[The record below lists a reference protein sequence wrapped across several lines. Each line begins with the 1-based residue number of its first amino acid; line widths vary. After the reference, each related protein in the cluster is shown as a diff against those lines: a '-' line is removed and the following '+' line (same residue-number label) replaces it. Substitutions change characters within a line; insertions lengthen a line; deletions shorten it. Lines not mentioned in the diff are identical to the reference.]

1 MNKLLLCLAAAGFVS
16 ASHAETLSFDGDI
29 CSSNDD
35 GSGSFVACSNFSRIN
50 QAYGD
55 LPGVDVS
62 YGSTIGSANS
72 MYFWL
77 DSYSTL
83 ERVAFGDSIPGS
95 PVVTLTALG
104 GASVTL
110 SSFQIGSWPNVDRT
124 SQVTVTD
131 LNGGAVVL
139 STGPITILGATPSS
153 FFVNASSPVGFAISF
168 GPEGYNVGID
178 NVVYSASA
186 VPEPAA
192 WALMAIGLLATAGLA
207 RRQR

>member
-16 ASHAETLSFDGDI
+16 APHAATLSFDGDI
-29 CSSNDD
+29 CSLNND

-55 LPGVDVS
+55 IPGVDVS
-62 YGSTIGSANS
+62 YGSTIGSPDS
-72 MYFWL
+72 MMFWA

-83 ERVAFGDSIPGS
+83 ERVAFGDSGGGS
-95 PVVTLTALG
+95 PTVTLTALG
-104 GASVTL
+104 GGAVTL
-110 SSFQIGSWPNVDRT
+110 TSFQIGSWPNADRT

-131 LNGGAVVL
+131 LDGGALVV
-139 STGPITILGATPSS
+139 STGPITIFGAAPSIFS
-153 FFVNASSPVGFAISF
+153 INASSSVGFVINF

-178 NVVYSASA
+178 NVAYSAGA

-192 WALMAIGLLATAGLA
+192 WALMAVGLLATAGLA